1 MNLRYVYSVI
11 IGIVSGLFGGAF
23 GLGGTFIML
32 PGLLLLNVIPDFKTA
47 VGTIL
52 FSLLPPIS
60 LLSVI
65 EFGKRKQVDYTVGTI
80 LIVTYFFSS
89 YYGTLITSYYDNK
102 TLQFYCAISL
112 LLISFYFFYNSF

>member
-11 IGIVSGLFGGAF
+11 IGIVSGILGGAF
-23 GLGGTFIML
+23 GLGGSFVML
-32 PGLLLLNVIPDFKTA
+32 PGVILLNVIPDFKTA

-65 EFGKRKQVDYTVGTI
+65 EFGKRNQVDYTVGTI
-80 LIVTYFFSS
+80 LVVTYFFSS
-89 YYGTLITSYYDNK
+89 YYGSLINSYYDNK
-102 TLQFYCAISL
+102 TLQFYCAISF
-112 LLISFYFFYNSF
+112 LLISFYFFYKSF

>member
-11 IGIVSGLFGGAF
+11 IGIVSGLLGGAF
-23 GLGGTFIML
+23 GLGGAFVML
-32 PGLLLLNVIPDFKTA
+32 PGVILLNVIPDFKSA

-65 EFGKRKQVDYTVGTI
+65 EFGKRNQVDYTVGTI
-80 LIVTYFFSS
+80 LLVTYFFSS
-89 YYGTLITSYYDNK
+89 YYGSLINSYYDNK
-102 TLQFYCAISL
+102 TLQFYCAISF
-112 LLISFYFFYNSF
+112 LLISFYFFYKSF

>member
-1 MNLRYVYSVI
+1 MNIRYVYTFI
-11 IGIVSGLFGGAF
+11 IGIISGLLGGAF
-23 GLGGTFIML
+23 GLGGSYIML
-32 PGLLLLNVIPDFKTA
+32 PGLILLNVIPDFKTA

-52 FSLLPPIS
+52 FSLLPPIT

-65 EFGKRKQVDYTVGTI
+65 EFGKRKQVDYAIGTI
-80 LIVTYFFSS
+80 LFITYFVSS

-112 LLISFYFFYNSF
+112 LFISFYFFYRSY